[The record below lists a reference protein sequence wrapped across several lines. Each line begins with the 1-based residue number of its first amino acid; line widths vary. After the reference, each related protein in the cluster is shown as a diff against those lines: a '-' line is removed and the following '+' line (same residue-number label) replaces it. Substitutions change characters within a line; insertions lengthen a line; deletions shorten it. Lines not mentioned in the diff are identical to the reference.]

1 MWVLPDVLAGE
12 DMGLGLEVFERH
24 VSMLMQICDGAVEM
38 SPKDSIGMLRT
49 GYFKIQEKALN

>member
-1 MWVLPDVLAGE
+1 
-12 DMGLGLEVFERH
+12 MGLGLEVFERH